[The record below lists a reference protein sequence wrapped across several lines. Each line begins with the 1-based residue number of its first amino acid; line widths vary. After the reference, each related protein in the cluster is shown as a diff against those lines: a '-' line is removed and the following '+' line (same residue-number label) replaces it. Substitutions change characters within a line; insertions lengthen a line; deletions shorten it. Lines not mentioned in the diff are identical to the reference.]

1 MPQDKKTNTKTTA
14 QKKPQTATAT
24 QPLGVVGSTFDEKNE
39 VAATG
44 DTISIAVC
52 LATSLAFDIDLGS
65 TTKRVVF
72 YGLNEDLRGK
82 PTGVLALSGNALC
95 QNILKSD
102 WEAIKQQYGSMDVFT
117 GINGN
122 IPCIYE
128 VGDVAG
134 FNSAKANNE
143 LKEMDHGL
151 SPIDPNKEKDKAIE
165 EHKEEQ

>member
-1 MPQDKKTNTKTTA
+1 MPQDKKPNTKTTTP
-14 QKKPQTATAT
+14 KKTVKAGST
-24 QPLGVVGSTFDEKNE
+24 QQLGVVSSTFDEKNSV
-39 VAATG
+39 VATE
-44 DTISIAVC
+44 DTIAVAVC

-72 YGLNEDLRGK
+72 YGLNENLRGK
-82 PTGVLALSGNALC
+82 ATGVLALAGNALC
-95 QNILKSD
+95 QYILKSD
-102 WEAIKQQYGSMDVFT
+102 WKAIKEQYGSMDVFT

-128 VGDVAG
+128 VGDLAG